1 MTSGL
6 NSELLRSQILVI
18 SEILVLD
25 ESQTSFRSLSAPSPA
40 TFCPRSGLLCRWALN
55 SMFVRRPS
63 VRLSVRRHVFLPISS
78 AVFTVPHF
86 LGNFLGQLN
95 RLSTSR
101 SAFVLGYFW
110 AKITQKLTKT
120 QRTSRSAKAIS
131 GT

>member
-1 MTSGL
+1 MH
-6 NSELLRSQILVI
+6 Q
-18 SEILVLD
+18 
-25 ESQTSFRSLSAPSPA
+25 ESLPA
-40 TFCPRSGLLCRWALN
+40 KRAIVQVGSKFDVRPVS
-55 SMFVRRPS
+55 VRRPS
-63 VRLSVRRHVFLPISS
+63 VRPCHVFSPISS

-86 LGNFLGQLN
+86 LGHFLGQLN

-120 QRTSRSAKAIS
+120 QRTSRSAQAIS